1 MVTEFSELVETAEET
16 EEEISEGS
24 QIISTGNR
32 EIYKKL
38 GGGIP
43 LGSLVLLEG
52 QSDAGKSVVSQ
63 HFTYGALNAGMSM
76 AYYTTENTVK
86 SLMSQMV
93 SLNLDVT
100 DYFLCDR
107 LRVYPLLSN
116 EGTSTHQVFK
126 VLLNHFSELPKKV
139 NLVIV
144 DSLTGLVTHSDDTL
158 VIDFFAACKQQCDY
172 GRTIV
177 TVVHSYAC
185 DEQMLIRIRSLC
197 DAHLIL
203 RIEQVGERLVKIMEV
218 AKVRNAMQSTGNIIS
233 FDVEPGLGMK
243 IIPISKA
250 KA

>member
-1 MVTEFSELVETAEET
+1 MVTEFSGPGETAEET
-16 EEEISEGS
+16 EEEISPVS
-24 QIISTGNR
+24 QIVSTGNR
-32 EIYKKL
+32 EIDKKL

-63 HFTYGALNAGMSM
+63 HFTYGALSSGMSM

-86 SLMSQMV
+86 SLMSQMN

-107 LRVYPLLSN
+107 LRVYPILSN
-116 EGTSTHQVFK
+116 EGTNTQQVFK
-126 VLLNHFSELPKKV
+126 VLLDHFSGLPAKV
-139 NLVIV
+139 KLVIV

-158 VIDFFAACKQQCDY
+158 VIDFFAACKQLCDH

-185 DEQMLIRIRSLC
+185 
-197 DAHLIL
+197 
-203 RIEQVGERLVKIMEV
+203 
-218 AKVRNAMQSTGNIIS
+218 
-233 FDVEPGLGMK
+233 
-243 IIPISKA
+243 
-250 KA
+250 